1 MSYLHQEPSSY
12 TWQHE
17 AKRTAE
23 LEKYSLKQAIRK
35 IIGCTS
41 ASFLRDVNTQV
52 TA

>member
-35 IIGCTS
+35 TTGCTS